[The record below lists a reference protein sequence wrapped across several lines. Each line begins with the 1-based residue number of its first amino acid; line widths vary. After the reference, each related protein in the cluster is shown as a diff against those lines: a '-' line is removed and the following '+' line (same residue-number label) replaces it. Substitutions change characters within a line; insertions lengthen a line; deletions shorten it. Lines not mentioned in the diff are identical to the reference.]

1 MHSQPVATSRK
12 CARKGELGLP
22 SRPRKQGEEHLG
34 ASVRIAMMELVAIH
48 APINQS

>member
-1 MHSQPVATSRK
+1 MDAQSVTTSRK
-12 CARKGELGLP
+12 YARKGELGLP
-22 SRPRKQGEEHLG
+22 STPRKQGEEHSG